1 MADLYLKNIYKVY
14 PNGVK
19 AVSNFN
25 MKIKDK
31 EFIVFVGPSGC
42 GKSTTLRMI
51 AGLEDI
57 TAGELYI
64 GEELVNNVEPKDRDI
79 AMVFQNYALYPHM
92 TVYDNMAFGL
102 KLRHVP
108 RAEIHKKVL
117 WAADVLKITEFLD
130 RKPRAM
136 SGGQRQRVALGRAI
150 LRNPKVFL
158 LDEPLSN
165 LDAKL
170 RTEMRAEIAKIHS
183 QLQTTFIYV
192 THDQTEAMTL
202 GTRVVV
208 MKLGEIQQIDS
219 PQNLYNFPANK
230 FVAGFIGTPQMN
242 FFEAT
247 LKRQGD
253 IVELTF
259 DYCDNK
265 LYVPF
270 EDLLKVKPAY
280 LNGKQHVWVGLRCED
295 ISLEPSDL
303 ANSKNKMKIKVSHF
317 EELGSETLIYGDLNM
332 GGDGFV
338 ESSTR
343 VIAKSNHGYMNLKPG
358 DIVEAAFNMKK
369 AHFFDKTTEDTIVP
383 RIPKENVFDCTVKD
397 NMINFLGI
405 SVKLPTAIKC
415 KDLADGKFLV
425 PTDAIEIN
433 ENGEF
438 TAKVVNNEVI
448 GETTVCYLKIGG
460 RTFFAIVNDAY
471 PVGKDVRFDIDYK
484 SIAIKEG
491 DDEIDIVKPLS
502 VYDTY
507 LGLFTNL
514 ENNTRAVKSLC
525 KLSDSIC
532 EEKVKELEKEKSVE
546 LAKHGVNDYLYKEY
560 KNEYKE
566 TIDNNK
572 TDLTF
577 KLTTMDLGKDG
588 RKKVRAEFKAANE
601 AAKKLYEER
610 IHELDSKKAAISDA
624 DRKAVEE
631 IKADYA
637 NREKEVKDL
646 YASINNDIS
655 SNASSLN
662 AIAGQGA
669 EELNQ
674 AYQAKLAEL
683 KEARKSEIDA
693 LYAELKNTTD
703 KDEKAS
709 IRAKITRINDRFD
722 KEEETEGLKCK
733 KFYIGI
739 NGHYVESSFDITR
752 RIVQAFGTKLFKS
765 NYRYEISHYDYK
777 RVSEGGLKANVTEI
791 LDYGKEK
798 FAKCLI
804 NKNVIYVAVKDD
816 VKAGDLLHLTFDLN
830 NIRVYENKFDI
841 RLY

>member
-64 GEELVNNVEPKDRDI
+64 GDELVNNVEPKDRDI

-208 MKLGEIQQIDS
+208 MKLGEVQQIDS

-247 LKRQGD
+247 LKRNGD
-253 IVELTF
+253 VVELTF

-369 AHFFDKTTEDTIVP
+369 AHFFDKVSEETILP
-383 RIPKENVFDCTVKD
+383 RVPKENVFDCTVKD
-397 NMINFLGI
+397 NTISFLGLN
-405 SVKLPTAIKC
+405 VKLPSAIKC
-415 KDLADGKFLV
+415 KDLTDGRFLV
-425 PTDAIEIN
+425 PTDAIYIN
-433 ENGEF
+433 ENGQF
-438 TAKVVNNEVI
+438 NAKVVNNEVV
-448 GETTVCYLKIGG
+448 GETIVSYLQIGG
-460 RTFFAIVNDAY
+460 RTFFAIVKEEL
-471 PVGKDVRFDIDYK
+471 PVGKVVNFDIDYK

-491 DDEIDIVKPLS
+491 DDEIDVVKPLP

-514 ENNTRAVKSLC
+514 ENNTRAAKSLC
-525 KLSDSIC
+525 ALSDSIC
-532 EEKVKELEKEKSVE
+532 AEKVKELEKEKSVE
-546 LAKHGVNDYLYKEY
+546 LAKHGVHDYLYKEY
-560 KNEYKE
+560 KNDYKE
-566 TIDNNK
+566 TIDRNK

-601 AAKKLYEER
+601 AAKKLYNER
-610 IHELDSKKAAISDA
+610 IQELDAKKATVSDA

-631 IKADYA
+631 IKADYV
-637 NREKEVKDL
+637 NKEKEVKDL
-646 YASINNDIS
+646 YAAINNDIS
-655 SNASSLN
+655 SNVGSLN
-662 AIAGQGA
+662 AIANEGV
-669 EELNQ
+669 EELKQ

-683 KEARKSEIDA
+683 KEARKNEIDA
-693 LYAELKNTTD
+693 LYAELKNTAD
-703 KDEKAS
+703 KDEKAA
-709 IRAKITRINDRFD
+709 IRSKIARTNDKYD

-733 KFYIGI
+733 KFFIGI

-777 RVSEGGLKANVTEI
+777 FLNDGGLKATVTEI

-798 FAKCLI
+798 FAKCLV
-804 NKNVIYVAVKDD
+804 NKNVIYVLANDNIKV
-816 VKAGDLLHLTFDLN
+816 GDLLHLTFNLN